1 MIKSSQFCST
11 YVSLSTCLHF
21 YALISF
27 RPSCFPPGQLHGHLI
42 GHVSCSFTFTNPSF
56 LLLWEDFLTC
66 VSNYSTSLLISS
78 DRVTILLII
87 YLIKLNSLAWPF
99 SSAPAYRATPAAD
112 HASYSQLRP
121 PSLLQTNHACSCL
134 CALAC
139 KPFFLEFLFQVIL
152 CNKFPLILQ
161 GTGSTTFSVITHV
174 SIFLWLNCTL
184 CTMPLY
190 LLIYFIVNICLSFWY
205 PSETIP

>member
-121 PSLLQTNHACSCL
+121 PVYSKQTMLVPASVPLL
-134 CALAC
+134 
-139 KPFFLEFLFQVIL
+139 
-152 CNKFPLILQ
+152 
-161 GTGSTTFSVITHV
+161 
-174 SIFLWLNCTL
+174 
-184 CTMPLY
+184 
-190 LLIYFIVNICLSFWY
+190 VNLSFWSFFSKLFSATNFHSSFKEQGQL
-205 PSETIP
+205 PSL